1 MHTTVCASHL
11 GRALPL
17 VALIALFLVKPAP
30 LYILMICSAATVT
43 ASRGY
48 YFEIT
53 TQLLQGQAYGGQLLL
68 KCTYFLAR
76 CEKHATQY
84 VGWLLYIYSEH
95 QLK

>member
-1 MHTTVCASHL
+1 M
-11 GRALPL
+11 
-17 VALIALFLVKPAP
+17 ALIAFLLIKTAP
-30 LYILMICSAATVT
+30 FYVLMICSAATFT

-53 TQLLQGQAYGGQLLL
+53 TQLLQGQAYGSQLLL
-68 KCTYFLAR
+68 KCIYFLAR
-76 CEKHATQY
+76 CEEHATQY